1 MDTVQMIIVG
11 VIIAYAIYD
20 LPPFFRRLKR
30 SKMSSWS
37 IDELDKLVVE
47 TLSYLSNKYSVSS
60 PQYRLD
66 VDLGAPYGEYVNNPD
81 MILISKKLRL
91 ESKSVDQYLQ
101 VIIHEFTHHMDK
113 VELVSMGKDW
123 DVEYTNKQDFYEMRA
138 ESLATK
144 EGKLLFKKFCK
155 DGKI

>member
-1 MDTVQMIIVG
+1 MDTVQMLIVG

-20 LPPFFRRLKR
+20 LPPFFRTIKR

-123 DVEYTNKQDFYEMRA
+123 DVEYANKQEFYEMRA

-144 EGKLLFKKFCK
+144 EGKLLFKKFYRS
-155 DGKI
+155 